1 MKGGHVLSNL
11 CALVLTTSQQKKQKT
26 KKRCVPLADW
36 ALAGWLAG
44 WLVGWLAGWLG
55 AMCMDLASIVVQMV
69 ALMCASC
76 LCSNLYGQVH

>member
-1 MKGGHVLSNL
+1 MFHQICVHLYL
-11 CALVLTTSQQKKQKT
+11 QQASKKKKKKKKK
-26 KKRCVPLADW
+26 KKRGVPLADW

-55 AMCMDLASIVVQMV
+55 AMCMDLASIVVQML
-69 ALMCASC
+69 ALMCGRC